1 MSDPRRQS
9 DRNVSLCTRPG
20 RRRGR
25 FVRWRGFER
34 AVRFGQRLGQR
45 HVGEIAPSRK
55 QQRLEH
61 RQGTPSLRAFRGRIK
76 SRNNKIRKWQS
87 DRRAKLVE
95 AGLTPGRGPKP
106 NRCQPDPPARHDAR
120 KTSMGQTESSTLP
133 HIEALRARRT
143 GLIPRETFRCDQA
156 RILLLLTDP
165 AARAFD
171 FQSGTDA
178 PDRPQGF
185 SIPCK
190 RTPAPPTRGQAPA
203 LRGGPRHRPKI
214 EWR

>member
-55 QQRLEH
+55 QQR
-61 RQGTPSLRAFRGRIK
+61 
-76 SRNNKIRKWQS
+76 QS

>member
-76 SRNNKIRKWQS
+76 SRNNNIRKWQS

-95 AGLTPGRGPKP
+95 AGLTWPRP
-106 NRCQPDPPARHDAR
+106 
-120 KTSMGQTESSTLP
+120 QTELLS
-133 HIEALRARRT
+133 ARSA
-143 GLIPRETFRCDQA
+143 G
-156 RILLLLTDP
+156 
-165 AARAFD
+165 
-171 FQSGTDA
+171 A
-178 PDRPQGF
+178 P
-185 SIPCK
+185 
-190 RTPAPPTRGQAPA
+190 
-203 LRGGPRHRPKI
+203 
-214 EWR
+214 